1 MPTREENGT
10 LRFKDVK
17 DFYPNLTPKEI
28 LQRGSF
34 GGTYFRPIYSSVTK
48 TDYDKNVNKFKC
60 KCGGD
65 LDMWESS
72 GWITEVDPYGW
83 FMWYCRF
90 YLGRRTYDDERQVKR
105 WRAFASEK
113 GRFRNNLISMIRK
126 KETKWNDKTI
136 SPKIRQGLQHWA
148 YELTKED
155 FDARK

>member
-1 MPTREENGT
+1 
-10 LRFKDVK
+10 
-17 DFYPNLTPKEI
+17 
-28 LQRGSF
+28 
-34 GGTYFRPIYSSVTK
+34 
-48 TDYDKNVNKFKC
+48 
-60 KCGGD
+60 
-65 LDMWESS
+65 MWESS

-136 SPKIRQGLQHWA
+136 SPKIRQGKRSYTNYRKLIKTLGLQHWA
-148 YELTKED
+148 YELSKED